1 MSSRSATRQISIR
14 LPDNEAQQIEELAA
28 ADGRSVANYTR
39 RVLQAHLEWVKGER

>member
-14 LPDNEAQQIEELAA
+14 LPDDEAQQVEELAA

-39 RVLQAHLEWVKGER
+39 RVLQDHLKRVKGAR